1 MSYYQFH
8 NTRISAITV
17 AVPKN
22 TLHADDL
29 FRDFDKAEVDG
40 FIGATGFQNVRRS
53 LDLQTAS
60 DLGYAAAS
68 RIVIEKNL
76 DVSTI
81 GFVVF
86 ISKTPDY
93 RSPATAA
100 VLQHRL
106 KLSKDCLAYD
116 VNLGGVG
123 FIAGIQLG
131 SSLLK
136 GLNTNLGL
144 VIIGDTNSKQVD
156 KNDLNLSH
164 LGDGATAI
172 LFEKVEEVHPIQIQM
187 HSEGKEFD
195 KFMIRGGAF
204 RTNQERMDYE
214 LSSDPSEGKFN
225 KLIYDQSRFNDFYSD
240 KIPQSVFDFLYKNG
254 SKLSDFNKIYLQQ
267 ANISLVHS
275 IAEHLGLN
283 KENIPLNFQKYG
295 DVSGTSIPLLLIE
308 GRDTLS
314 SESIRILACAYG
326 EGFSWGICDF
336 YLDKEAI
343 LALIETDEYYEEGSV
358 NHII

>member
-8 NTRISAITV
+8 NIRISAITV

-60 DLGYAAAS
+60 DFGFAAATK
-68 RIVIEKNL
+68 IIIERNL
-76 DVSTI
+76 DISKI
-81 GFVVF
+81 GFLVF
-86 ISKTPDY
+86 LTKTPDY
-93 RSPATAA
+93 RSPATAT

-131 SSLLK
+131 SSLLT
-136 GLNTNLGL
+136 GLNANLGL
-144 VIIGDTNSKQVD
+144 VIIGDTNSKQFD
-156 KNDLNLSH
+156 KKDLNLMH

-172 LFEKVEEVHPIQIQM
+172 LLEKVEHASPIHIQM

-195 KFMIRGGAF
+195 NFMIRGGAF
-204 RTNQERMDYE
+204 RTNLERKDFE

-225 KLIYDQSRFNDFYSD
+225 KLIYDQQRFNDFYAN
-240 KIPQSVFDFLYKNG
+240 KIPESVFDFLDKNG
-254 SKLSDFNKIYLQQ
+254 GKLSDYDKLYFQQTNK
-267 ANISLVHS
+267 SLVHS
-275 IAEHLGLN
+275 FAERLGLN
-283 KENIPLNFQKYG
+283 KEKLPLNFQKYG
-295 DVSGTSIPLLLIE
+295 DVSGSSIPLLLIE
-308 GRDTLS
+308 ERDTLS
-314 SESIRILACAYG
+314 SESTHILACAFG
-326 EGFSWGICDF
+326 EGLSWGIADF
-336 YLDKEAI
+336 YLDKEVI
-343 LALIETDEYYEEGSV
+343 LSLTETDDYFEEGSV